1 MENKPNSVTD
11 KKSSNN
17 NKIWIILFALSAIFN
32 IYQWQ
37 SNNSE
42 VMEYQSKNDSLATAK
57 IDVEK
62 ELGETYQELNQYKG
76 INERLDSLLAEANT
90 NIDQQ
95 KARIEKMLKN
105 ERNSASLNKK
115 LKAELEEIK
124 KMRDE
129 YLGKIDQLLV
139 ENEQL
144 KKDKDELTS
153 TVENLSKNLE
163 STVNQASVIK
173 SEYLQVKTYKK
184 RGSDKYAETAMAKR
198 TNKMEVCFSILDNK
212 IAKAG
217 ERDVFLRIVEPGGK
231 TMGARTEGSSTFKM
245 ANSGEEVQ
253 FTASSKMNYDNS
265 KQDLCLNWE
274 EQERIFAP
282 GTYVI
287 ELYVDGN
294 LSGATSYVL
303 K

>member
-1 MENKPNSVTD
+1 MENKGNPAPE
-11 KKSSNN
+11 KKN
-17 NKIWIILFALSAIFN
+17 NKNLVWIILFALSAIFN

-37 SNNSE
+37 N
-42 VMEYQSKNDSLATAK
+42 KNTVVESYEFKTDSLMSAK
-57 IDVEK
+57 MDVDK

-90 NIDQQ
+90 SIDEQ
-95 KARIEKMLKN
+95 KSRIEKLLKN

-115 LKAELEEIK
+115 LKAELAEIK
-124 KMRDE
+124 KLRDE
-129 YLGKIDQLLV
+129 YLEKIDKLLV

-144 KKDKDELTS
+144 KKDKEELSS

-163 STVNQASVIK
+163 STVNQASVLK
-173 SEYLQVKTYKK
+173 SEYMRVKTFKK
-184 RGSDKYAETAMAKR
+184 RGNEKYSETAMAKK
-198 TNKMEVCFSILDNK
+198 TNKMEICFSVLENR

-217 ERDVFLRIVEPGGK
+217 EREIYLRIVEPGGK
-231 TMGARTEGSSTFKM
+231 TMGARSTGSSTFTM

-253 FTASSKMNYDNS
+253 FTANTKMNYDNG
-265 KQDLCLNWE
+265 KQDICLNWE
-274 EQERIFAP
+274 EQERVFAP

-287 ELYVDGN
+287 ELYIDGN

>member
-1 MENKPNSVTD
+1 MENKSNTTEQ
-11 KKSSNN
+11 KKGGN
-17 NKIWIILFALSAIFN
+17 NKIWIILLAVSAIVN

-37 SNNSE
+37 NNNSVVASYE
-42 VMEYQSKNDSLATAK
+42 VKNDSLVSAK
-57 IDVEK
+57 MDVEK

-105 ERNSASLNKK
+105 EKNSAALNKK
-115 LKAELEEIK
+115 LKAELEELK

-129 YLGKIDQLLV
+129 YLEKIDQLLV

-144 KKDKDELTS
+144 KKDKVELTS

-163 STVNQASVIK
+163 STVNQASVLK
-173 SEYLQVKTYKK
+173 SEYLKVKAFKK
-184 RGSDKYAETAMAKR
+184 RGSSKYSETAMAKR
-198 TNKMEVCFSILDNK
+198 TNKMEVCFSVLDNK
-212 IAKAG
+212 IAKPG
-217 ERDVFLRIVEPGGK
+217 EREVYLRIVEPGGK
-231 TMGARTEGSSTFKM
+231 TMGARSEGSSTFKM
-245 ANSGEEVQ
+245 ANSGDEVQ
-253 FTASSKMNYDNS
+253 FTSSIKMNYDSN
-265 KQDLCLNWE
+265 KQDLCLHWE
-274 EQERIFAP
+274 ESERNFAP

-287 ELYVDGN
+287 EIYIDGN
-294 LSGATSYVL
+294 LSAATSYVL

>member
-1 MENKPNSVTD
+1 MENKPNPPAE
-11 KKSSNN
+11 KKSNN

-37 SNNSE
+37 NKNSVVE
-42 VMEYQSKNDSLATAK
+42 SYELKTDSLMTAK
-57 IDVEK
+57 MDVDK

-90 NIDQQ
+90 TIDQQ
-95 KARIEKMLKN
+95 KARIEKLLKN
-105 ERNSASLNKK
+105 EKNSAALNKK
-115 LKAELEEIK
+115 LKAELEEVK
-124 KMRDE
+124 KLRDE
-129 YLGKIDQLLV
+129 YLEKIDQLLV

-144 KKDKDELTS
+144 KKDKEQLTS

-163 STVNQASVIK
+163 STVNQASVLK
-173 SEYLQVKTYKK
+173 SEYMRVKTFKK
-184 RGSDKYAETAMAKR
+184 RSNDKYAETAMAKR
-198 TNKMEVCFSILDNK
+198 TNKMEVCFSVLENK
-212 IAKAG
+212 IARAG
-217 ERDVFLRIVEPGGK
+217 EREVYLRIVEPGGK
-231 TMGARTEGSSTFKM
+231 TMGARSEGSRTFRM
-245 ANSGEEVQ
+245 ANSGDEVQ
-253 FTASSKMNYDNS
+253 YTSSNKMNYDSN
-265 KQDLCLNWE
+265 KQDQCLVWE

-287 ELYVDGN
+287 EVYIDGN

>member
-1 MENKPNSVTD
+1 MENKTNPSTE
-11 KKSSNN
+11 KKSGKNL
-17 NKIWIILFALSAIFN
+17 IWIILFALSAIFN

-37 SNNSE
+37 N
-42 VMEYQSKNDSLATAK
+42 KNTVIETYEFKTDSLMTAK
-57 IDVEK
+57 MDVDK

-90 NIDQQ
+90 NIEQQ
-95 KARIEKMLKN
+95 KARIQKLLKN
-105 ERNSASLNKK
+105 EKNSAALNKQ
-115 LKAELEEIK
+115 LKAELEEVK
-124 KMRDE
+124 KLRDE
-129 YLGKIDQLLV
+129 YLEKIDKLLV

-144 KKDKDELTS
+144 KKDKEQLSS
-153 TVENLSKNLE
+153 TVETLSKNLE
-163 STVNQASVIK
+163 STVNQASVLK
-173 SEYLQVKTYKK
+173 SEYLKVKTFKK
-184 RGSDKYAETAMAKR
+184 KGSDKYTETAMAKR
-198 TNKMEVCFSILDNK
+198 TNKMEVCFSVLENK

-217 ERDVFLRIVEPGGK
+217 EREIYLRIVEPGGK
-231 TMGARTEGSSTFKM
+231 TMGARSGGSSTFKM

-253 FTASSKMNYDNS
+253 YTSNLKFNYDNS

-287 ELYVDGN
+287 ELYIDGN

>member
-1 MENKPNSVTD
+1 MENKPNTTAE
-11 KKSSNN
+11 KKSNN
-17 NKIWIILFALSAIFN
+17 NKIWIILFALSGIFN
-32 IYQWQ
+32 VYQWQ
-37 SNNSE
+37 N
-42 VMEYQSKNDSLATAK
+42 KNTVIESYEFKTDSLMTAK
-57 IDVEK
+57 MDIDK

-76 INERLDSLLAEANT
+76 INEKLDSLLAEANT

-95 KARIEKMLKN
+95 KARIEKLLKS
-105 ERNSASLNKK
+105 EKNSAAQIKK
-115 LKAELEEIK
+115 LKAELEELK

-129 YLGKIDQLLV
+129 YLEKIDKLLV

-144 KKDKDELTS
+144 KKDKQELTS

-163 STVNQASVIK
+163 STVNQASVLK
-173 SEYLQVKTYKK
+173 SEYMKVKTFKK
-184 RGSDKYAETAMAKR
+184 KSSDKYSETAMAKR
-198 TNKMEVCFSILDNK
+198 TNKMEVCFSVLENK

-217 ERDVFLRIVEPGGK
+217 ERDVYLRIVEPGGK
-231 TMGARTEGSSTFKM
+231 TMGNRSGGSNTFKM

-253 FTASSKMNYDNS
+253 FTSSAKLNYNNV
-265 KQDLCLNWE
+265 KEDLCINWE
-274 EQERIFAP
+274 EQERIFSP

-287 ELYVDGN
+287 ELYLDGN

>member
-1 MENKPNSVTD
+1 MENKPYQAPE
-11 KKSSNN
+11 KKNG
-17 NKIWIILFALSAIFN
+17 KYAIWIILFALSAVLN

-37 SNNSE
+37 NNNS
-42 VMEYQSKNDSLATAK
+42 VVTEYQFKNDSLVTAK
-57 IDVEK
+57 NDVEK
-62 ELGETYQELNQYKG
+62 ELGDTYQELNQYKG

-90 NIDQQ
+90 SIDAQ
-95 KARIEKMLKN
+95 KSRIEKLLKN

-124 KMRDE
+124 KLRDE
-129 YLGKIDQLLV
+129 YLEKIDNLLV

-144 KKDKDELTS
+144 KKDKEQLSS

-163 STVNQASVIK
+163 STVNQASVLK
-173 SEYLQVKTYKK
+173 SEYLVVKTFKK
-184 RGSDKYAETAMAKR
+184 RNADKYSETAMAKR
-198 TNKMEVCFSILDNK
+198 TNKMEVCFAILENK
-212 IAKAG
+212 IAKSG
-217 ERDVFLRIVEPGGK
+217 EHEVYLRIVEPGGK
-231 TMGARTEGSSTFKM
+231 TMGARSGGSTTFKM

-253 FTASSKMNYDNS
+253 FTATTKMNYDNS
-265 KQDLCLNWE
+265 RQDLCLHWE

-287 ELYVDGN
+287 EVYVDGN

>member
-1 MENKPNSVTD
+1 METKPNTAPEKKGD
-11 KKSSNN
+11 KKA
-17 NKIWIILFALSAIFN
+17 IWIILLAISGIFN

-37 SNNSE
+37 NNNSVVESYE
-42 VMEYQSKNDSLATAK
+42 VKNDSLVSAK
-57 IDVEK
+57 MDIEK

-90 NIDQQ
+90 NIDSQ
-95 KARIEKMLKN
+95 KARIEKLLKN
-105 ERNSASLNKK
+105 EKNSASLNKK
-115 LKAELEEIK
+115 LKAELAELK
-124 KMRDE
+124 TLRDE
-129 YLGKIDQLLV
+129 YLDKIDKLLV

-144 KKDKDELTS
+144 KKDKEELTS

-163 STVNQASVIK
+163 STVNQASVLK
-173 SEYLQVKTYKK
+173 SEYMKVKTYKK
-184 RGSDKYAETAMAKR
+184 RGNSKFVETAMAKR
-198 TNKMEVCFSILDNK
+198 TNKMEVCFSVLDNK

-217 ERDVFLRIVEPGGK
+217 ERDVYLRIVEPGGK
-231 TMGARTEGSSTFKM
+231 TMGARSEGSNTFKM

-253 FTASSKMNYDNS
+253 FTSSIKMTYDAS
-265 KQDLCLNWE
+265 KQDLCLHWE
-274 EQERIFAP
+274 EADRVFSP

-287 ELYVDGN
+287 EIYIDGN